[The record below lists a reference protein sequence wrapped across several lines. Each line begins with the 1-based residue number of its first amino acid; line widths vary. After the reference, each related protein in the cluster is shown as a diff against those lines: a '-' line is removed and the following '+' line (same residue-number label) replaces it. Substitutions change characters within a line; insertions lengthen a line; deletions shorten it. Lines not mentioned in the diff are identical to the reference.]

1 MSNIWEMTIGD
12 RIASLRSRRGL
23 TQAELG
29 ELCGW
34 ADSRIGAYER
44 NEVKKPRRSSII
56 KIAEAF
62 HMTYEEFMKGVDIV

>member
-1 MSNIWEMTIGD
+1 MTIGD
-12 RIASLRSRRGL
+12 RIASLRSRRGI